1 MKQNESI
8 LARTLRGEKTERVPV
23 APFIHVNYV
32 DEFFQQ
38 AGSDPI
44 TKSIEVY
51 DHFGFDIILRNC
63 TINFLDE
70 TACDS
75 KQWRVT
81 NEKQI
86 LEPGQS
92 WQVITTIR
100 TPERELRQI
109 KKFSQ
114 ISPFEAVEAI
124 SEYYIKEPEDFDQ
137 FLKYQPPVPTYDG
150 TNIRR
155 AKEYLAGRGLV
166 APWGQGAFNMTSMY
180 RKLDDLLI
188 DPYVQKDFYEA
199 MMGYFIKRELEVF
212 RQYAA
217 FGADMVCCGGNVANG
232 NVVGPE
238 YFSEYIL
245 PFEAKLARDV
255 RDMGLYHV
263 YHNCGDA
270 KKLLPLYSGI
280 GMNMYESLTPPPYGD
295 TDLETALNV
304 FNPDIIL
311 SGNIDQIHLL
321 RYGSNEE
328 IEEAVR
334 KTLEL
339 AKKRGRFI
347 LATTD
352 YFNENTPADKVAVF
366 AEAAARYGRYDN

>member
-1 MKQNESI
+1 
-8 LARTLRGEKTERVPV
+8 
-23 APFIHVNYV
+23 
-32 DEFFQQ
+32 
-38 AGSDPI
+38 
-44 TKSIEVY
+44 
-51 DHFGFDIILRNC
+51 
-63 TINFLDE
+63 
-70 TACDS
+70 
-75 KQWRVT
+75 
-81 NEKQI
+81 
-86 LEPGQS
+86 
-92 WQVITTIR
+92 
-100 TPERELRQI
+100 
-109 KKFSQ
+109 
-114 ISPFEAVEAI
+114 
-124 SEYYIKEPEDFDQ
+124 
-137 FLKYQPPVPTYDG
+137 
-150 TNIRR
+150 
-155 AKEYLAGRGLV
+155 
-166 APWGQGAFNMTSMY
+166 
-180 RKLDDLLI
+180 
-188 DPYVQKDFYEA
+188 
-199 MMGYFIKRELEVF
+199 
-212 RQYAA
+212 
-217 FGADMVCCGGNVANG
+217 
-232 NVVGPE
+232 
-238 YFSEYIL
+238 
-245 PFEAKLARDV
+245 
-255 RDMGLYHV
+255 MGLYHV

>member
-1 MKQNESI
+1 MKKTASI
-8 LARTLRGEKTERVPV
+8 LERTLRGEKTERVPV

-38 AGSDPI
+38 AGSDPV
-44 TKSIEVY
+44 TKTIEVY
-51 DHFGFDIILRNC
+51 DYFGVDIIMRNC

-75 KQWRVT
+75 RQWRVSS
-81 NEKQI
+81 EKKV
-86 LEPGQS
+86 LEPEKS
-92 WQVITTIR
+92 WQVTTTIR
-100 TPERELRQI
+100 TPERELRQV

-114 ISPFEAVEAI
+114 ISQYEAVEAI
-124 SEYYIKEPEDFDQ
+124 SEYYIKEPEDFEQ

-155 AKEYLAGRGLV
+155 SKELLEGRGLV

-180 RKLDDLLI
+180 RKLDDLLM
-188 DPYVQKDFYEA
+188 DPYFQKDFYDA
-199 MMGYFIKRELEVF
+199 MMTYFANRELDVF
-212 RQYAA
+212 RQYAEY
-217 FGADMVCCGGNVANG
+217 GADMVSCGGNVANG

-238 YFSEYIL
+238 YFSEHIL
-245 PFEAKLARDV
+245 PYEAKLAKEAKSL
-255 RDMGLYHV
+255 GLYYI

-280 GMNMYESLTPPPYGD
+280 GMDMYESLTPPPYGD
-295 TDLETALNV
+295 TDLEEAVKV
-304 FNPDIIL
+304 FSPDITL

-321 RYGSNEE
+321 RYGSDEE

-334 KTLEL
+334 KTLAI

-352 YFNENTPADKVAVF
+352 YFNDNTPKEKVAVF
-366 AEAAARYGRYDN
+366 AEAAARHGRYA